1 MTEWKE
7 KRDAS
12 EFDHNV
18 DGGDYG
24 EWVRVEEAEAKLAAA
39 ELGRISD
46 PACAECQE
54 KAEKRI
60 AELETERAALLA
72 EVKRLTAVAAYCQYN
87 CASGRDSESYS
98 LCPDCPAECVNYPGP
113 ERPQAAGPA
122 VPVSPEGK
130 YGTVYGLRPMDHKA
144 RKHDPISPADPL
156 ERA

>member
-39 ELGRISD
+39 E
-46 PACAECQE
+46 
-54 KAEKRI
+54 
-60 AELETERAALLA
+60 
-72 EVKRLTAVAAYCQYN
+72 
-87 CASGRDSESYS
+87 
-98 LCPDCPAECVNYPGP
+98 
-113 ERPQAAGPA
+113 
-122 VPVSPEGK
+122 GK